1 MKDQF
6 ETGSSSAKTH
16 RLTQPSSTLN
26 RRYVGR
32 PTNLAIEEAARMAD
46 YLEEHSPSAPGRPSR
61 LVNLRVHNDDL
72 EDAQAAI
79 EEEEQAKLAAK
90 KAIELAE
97 REIEKPR
104 PEPRSSYMS
113 QPMIT
118 HEVVELGGE
127 ESALSP
133 LPPAPEDDCELGV
146 VSDLPEHTEA
156 TQFTSSLSARIDEP
170 APDEPVNL
178 GMVSDDPN
186 EIITDSEGIID
197 DISEDDLA
205 AIESSDKI
213 MAVAKAPAL
222 PEKPIKNADIDTR
235 ALAMSIAA
243 DYTAASLGATMA
255 NLPTGV
261 EEVDTDDL
269 TIAAA
274 EVQAADSIDQI
285 ANTVAGY
292 VNKIRESHD
301 PEEISL
307 AIKDLK
313 DYAEAIKQNSHL
325 PEIAELGDTIE
336 KFIAVTE
343 KSTGIQAASQ
353 KKVMISPK
361 VERAAAKV
369 DKSTNRIALGVG
381 RGAKSAK
388 KTAIAKPNTSKNQAL
403 MTAQAVRASQGISRS
418 NRNTVSLNTRGH
430 HAMRSASMVTAKTRN
445 PSSSKKL
452 NDEETL
458 RKTMRKVAKMEESS
472 KAARKTRQKSVRKK
486 GRVKRFVLAFSCA
499 AACVAGIIYVV
510 TTNVPDISVRVAA
523 MQAGVDSSYPSYVPT
538 EFSLDGIESNDKEIV
553 LTFTNSSGKSFTL
566 SEKKSAWDSAAL
578 ERNLVQKTWQDNYS
592 TTHEQ
597 GITMYIHE
605 SSAAW
610 VNGGV
615 LYQISA
621 DGNVLTTKQLRS
633 IATSMQ

>member
-1 MKDQF
+1 MRNQF
-6 ETGSSSAKTH
+6 ETGSSSARTH
-16 RLTQPSSTLN
+16 RLTQPSNTLN

-46 YLEEHSPSAPGRPSR
+46 YLEEHSPATAGRPSR

-72 EDAQAAI
+72 ENIRAAI
-79 EEEEQAKLAAK
+79 AAEEAE
-90 KAIELAE
+90 KARVKQMTMESP
-97 REIEKPR
+97 KSR
-104 PEPRSSYMS
+104 PVVS
-113 QPMIT
+113 
-118 HEVVELGGE
+118 HKVVELGGE
-127 ESALSP
+127 T
-133 LPPAPEDDCELGV
+133 LPPPPAEEEPEAVASEMLMVPAKPV
-146 VSDLPEHTEA
+146 VE
-156 TQFTSSLSARIDEP
+156 ID
-170 APDEPVNL
+170 
-178 GMVSDDPN
+178 
-186 EIITDSEGIID
+186 TDSEPELTVAEPMISNPEAVID

-205 AIESSDKI
+205 AIESDEQVEKI
-213 MAVAKAPAL
+213 PQI
-222 PEKPIKNADIDTR
+222 KPPVKNADLDTR

-255 NLPTGV
+255 NLPTGT
-261 EEVDTDDL
+261 EEVDTTDL
-269 TIAAA
+269 SQAAA

-307 AIKDLK
+307 TIKDLK
-313 DYAEAIKQNSHL
+313 DYVEAIKQSSDL

-343 KSTGIQAASQ
+343 KSTGIKAANQ
-353 KKVMISPK
+353 KKTMITPK
-361 VERAAAKV
+361 IERAAAKV
-369 DKSTNRIALGVG
+369 DKSTDKMTLSA
-381 RGAKSAK
+381 AKNAK
-388 KTAIAKPNTSKNQAL
+388 KIAAGSSSARSQAL
-403 MTAQAVRASQGISRS
+403 MAPKARKATQTLART
-418 NRNTVSLNTRGH
+418 NTVSLNTRGR
-430 HAMRSASMVTAKTRN
+430 HAMRSASTVSTRMRN
-445 PSSSKKL
+445 PSSNRKL
-452 NDEETL
+452 NDDEAL
-458 RKTMRKVAKMEESS
+458 RKTMRKVASMEEPSQS
-472 KAARKTRQKSVRKK
+472 AHKSRQKSVRKK

-499 AACVAGIIYVV
+499 AACVAGIVYVV
-510 TTNVPDISVRVAA
+510 SSNVPDISVRVAA
-523 MQAGVDSSYPSYVPT
+523 MQAGVESSYPSYVPT
-538 EFSLDGIESNDKEIV
+538 EFSLSDIKSNDKEII
-553 LTFTNSSGKSFTL
+553 LTFTNANSQSFTL

-578 ERNLVQKTWQDNYS
+578 ERNLVKEAWGDDYS

-621 DGNVLTTKQLRS
+621 KDDVLTKKQLRS

>member
-1 MKDQF
+1 MKNQF

-16 RLTQPSSTLN
+16 RLTQPSNTLN

-46 YLEEHSPSAPGRPSR
+46 YLEEHSLAAPARPSR

-72 EDAQAAI
+72 ESIRTATAK
-79 EEEEQAKLAAK
+79 EQA
-90 KAIELAE
+90 EAE
-97 REIEKPR
+97 KQVSEQPR
-104 PEPRSSYMS
+104 VARPS
-113 QPMIT
+113 IA
-118 HEVVELGGE
+118 HKVVELGG
-127 ESALSP
+127 S
-133 LPPAPEDDCELGV
+133 LPPAPEPKDETELEDKIEPIAEV
-146 VSDLPEHTEA
+146 EPIEEESEEPNISEA
-156 TQFTSSLSARIDEP
+156 
-170 APDEPVNL
+170 V
-178 GMVSDDPN
+178 
-186 EIITDSEGIID
+186 ID

-205 AIESSDKI
+205 AIE
-213 MAVAKAPAL
+213 AVDEIAAPVVTTPAATKPADL
-222 PEKPIKNADIDTR
+222 PPIKNADLDTR

-261 EEVDTDDL
+261 DEVDTDDL
-269 TIAAA
+269 TQAAA

-292 VNKIRESHD
+292 VNKIRESDD

-313 DYAEAIKQNSHL
+313 DYAEAIKQNSDL

-343 KSTGIQAASQ
+343 KSTGVKAAGQ
-353 KKVMISPK
+353 KKTIITPK
-361 VERAAAKV
+361 VERAASKV
-369 DKSTNRIALGVG
+369 SKSTNKITLGAN
-381 RGAKSAK
+381 RNAK
-388 KTAIAKPNTSKNQAL
+388 KAIATKSNANKNQAL
-403 MTAQAVRASQGISRS
+403 MTARAVKASQTLAKA
-418 NRNTVSLNTRGH
+418 NTVSLNTRGH
-430 HAMRSASMVTAKTRN
+430 HAMCSASMIPAKTRN
-445 PSSSKKL
+445 PSSSKRL
-452 NDEETL
+452 NDDEAL
-458 RKTMRKVAKMEESS
+458 RKTMRKVAKMEESGQTS
-472 KAARKTRQKSVRKK
+472 AKTRQKSVRKK
-486 GRVKRFVLAFSCA
+486 GRVKRFVLAFGCA

-510 TTNVPDISVRVAA
+510 SSNVPDISVRVAA

-538 EFSLDGIESNDKEIV
+538 EFSLTDIKSSDKEIT
-553 LTFTNSSGKSFTL
+553 LTFTNAKEQTFTL

-578 ERNLVQKTWQDNYS
+578 ERNLVKKTWQEDYS

-597 GITMYIHE
+597 GITMYIHN

-615 LYQISA
+615 LYQITA
-621 DGNVLTTKQLRS
+621 EDDVLTKKQLRS